1 MEAEYPPL
9 LCSRMAECVLQSA
22 ARMNVV
28 PSVQPRLKELLNLNL
43 GHQTLRH
50 EPLIP
55 EYATVFQTD
64 VPVQQESHKLLSA
77 PLSQGHHGTEQP
89 EVTQEHR
96 SKRQRKEFKYGVWH
110 TPEQFLAR
118 AEAVVHP
125 MDNDSFL
132 HEATKNAI
140 KKVVRTDPLVLA
152 KERLATVF
160 NLRKLTNELKSQ
172 EETLKETMHPDVR
185 RCTAPK
191 NILLFEHVLRQLG
204 FWDMEVVSLLKQ
216 GIPLVGLQA
225 APNGYREQL
234 VPASITEDE
243 LLQSAAWRRKSLM
256 CQSKRFKP
264 EEEAA
269 LLETTAEE
277 VAKGFL
283 EGPYSEQEISVLL
296 ETEDWSL
303 SPRFVLFQG
312 AGGKVRVI
320 DDAKKSSVNA
330 AYSSTVKLQLQD
342 VDYAANMVLCL
353 MSESAAAD
361 VPGDEWMGKTFDL
374 SKAYKQLAILPAHQR
389 HAVVG
394 FPVNGTWRFYRSVSL
409 PFGCTGS
416 VYGFVRVSQ
425 AIWYI
430 VTRLLSAVSSHYF
443 DDFPTLER
451 APGCRV
457 LSLAFSAVLDMLG
470 WAHAKEGDKALNFAG
485 AFDLL
490 GVNFNL
496 AWTPKGILQV
506 TNKAT
511 RIEKLCAL
519 LDRIKSDGEITAA
532 QASELQGLLNFAIG
546 FFSGKALKHLVAAFM
561 PYADRVSHSKSVE
574 LQDLCAY
581 AKAMLTSLGPRT
593 HSIMGDRRPILLF
606 TDGAWE
612 DGQASAGAILVDG
625 NVRIGCIITV
635 PDVLVAHWLKHAGEQ
650 IISQI
655 ELCALVAIRWYFR
668 ERLENRRLI
677 SWIDNEAARVCA
689 IKASSPSPTMRA
701 LTRALA
707 DMEVAWPVFAWAE
720 RVCSF
725 SNPGDLPSR
734 HKLNEAMRRFN
745 VSDGGVVDVTAE
757 LASTIIGLHE
767 RPFSAALLFNR
778 GTTPEQQTRNAS

>member
-1 MEAEYPPL
+1 M
-9 LCSRMAECVLQSA
+9 
-22 ARMNVV
+22 
-28 PSVQPRLKELLNLNL
+28 
-43 GHQTLRH
+43 
-50 EPLIP
+50 
-55 EYATVFQTD
+55 
-64 VPVQQESHKLLSA
+64 
-77 PLSQGHHGTEQP
+77 
-89 EVTQEHR
+89 
-96 SKRQRKEFKYGVWH
+96 
-110 TPEQFLAR
+110 
-118 AEAVVHP
+118 
-125 MDNDSFL
+125 
-132 HEATKNAI
+132 
-140 KKVVRTDPLVLA
+140 
-152 KERLATVF
+152 
-160 NLRKLTNELKSQ
+160 
-172 EETLKETMHPDVR
+172 
-185 RCTAPK
+185 
-191 NILLFEHVLRQLG
+191 
-204 FWDMEVVSLLKQ
+204 
-216 GIPLVGLQA
+216 GLQA

-312 AGGKVRVI
+312 TGGKIRVI

-342 VDYAANMVLCL
+342 VDYAANMVLFL
-353 MSESAAAD
+353 MSESAAAGIS
-361 VPGDEWMGKTFDL
+361 GDEWMCKTFDL

-394 FPVNGTWRFYRSVSL
+394 FPVGGTWRFYRSISF

-470 WAHAKEGDKALNFAG
+470 WGHAKEGDKALNFAG

-506 TNKAT
+506 TNKTT

-519 LDRIKSDGEITAA
+519 LDKVKSEGEITAA

-561 PYADRVSHSKSVE
+561 PHADRVSLSKSGE

-581 AKAMLTSLGPRT
+581 AKSMLTSLGPRT
-593 HSIMGDRRPILLF
+593 HSTTGERRPILLF

-625 NVRIGCIITV
+625 DFRIGCTITV

-655 ELCALVAIRWYFR
+655 ELWALVAIRWHFR
-668 ERLENRRLI
+668 ERLESRRLI

-707 DMEVAWPVFAWAE
+707 DMEVAWPVFAWTE
-720 RVCSF
+720 RVCLF

-734 HKLNEAMRRFN
+734 HKLSEAMRRFN
-745 VSDGGVVDVTAE
+745 VSDGGIVDATAE
-757 LASTIIGLHE
+757 LATTIVGLHE
-767 RPFSAALLFNR
+767 RPFSAALLFHR
-778 GTTPEQQTRNAS
+778 GTTPEHQARNAS